1 MAFTILFGSRATG
14 NHFPFSDTDI
24 AIYVDKPMSYLE
36 RGSMIFELEEK
47 YKTDVDLVILNEVIE
62 ENPLLAY
69 NIITQGELIEYDD
82 YDQYAEVKAKI
93 FKYYF
98 DTEPLRNL
106 KEKYLKKR
114 IKALTER
121 LNHSDN

>member
-1 MAFTILFGSRATG
+1 MAFTIFFGSRATG
-14 NHFPFSDTDI
+14 NNFPFSDTDI
-24 AIYVDKPMSYLE
+24 ALYVDKPMSYLE
-36 RGSMIFELEEK
+36 RGAMIYELEEK

-69 NIITQGELIEYDD
+69 NIITQGKLIEYDD
-82 YDQYAEVKAKI
+82 YNQYAEVKTKI

-98 DTEPLRNL
+98 DTEPLRNI

-114 IKALTER
+114 IEALAKQKE
-121 LNHSDN
+121 